1 MPAPDLLLLRV
12 AATWSL
18 PGLGLLALADAA
30 TPHLAAHP
38 LHTALAVEAV
48 LPAGGRLAGTG
59 TVEEITRGETTE
71 RGLLLDLGPEGTTL
85 PPGTEIWLLAGAQQT
100 DSSPDGRAASLG
112 NSLII

>member
-1 MPAPDLLLLRV
+1 MLAPNFLLLRV

-18 PGLGLLALADAA
+18 PGLGLLALPDAA

-48 LPAGGRLAGTG
+48 LPAGARLAGTG

-71 RGLLLDLGPEGTTL
+71 RGLLLDLGPEGPAL
-85 PPGTEIWLLAGAQQT
+85 PPGTEIWLLPGRHQP
-100 DSSPDGRAASLG
+100 DNSPDGQAAPLG
-112 NSLII
+112 NSLIV